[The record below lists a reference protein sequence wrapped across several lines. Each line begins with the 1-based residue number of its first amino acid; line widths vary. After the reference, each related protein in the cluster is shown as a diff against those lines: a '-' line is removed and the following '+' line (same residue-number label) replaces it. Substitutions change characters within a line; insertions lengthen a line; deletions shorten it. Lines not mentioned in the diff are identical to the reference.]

1 MALAISGI
9 PMLTGDEALA
19 FREKAEETLK
29 KRGSI
34 DFSKQRAEMKAILAM
49 DSSIMMLWLMPITCL
64 VNLTAIILRN
74 LRLILYVLLRS
85 QMPVFSRSTCLM
97 RERKRLE
104 SIYLI

>member
-34 DFSKQRAEMKAILAM
+34 EIPLIA
-49 DSSIMMLWLMPITCL
+49 
-64 VNLTAIILRN
+64 NAIILSP
-74 LRLILYVLLRS
+74 I
-85 QMPVFSRSTCLM
+85 
-97 RERKRLE
+97 
-104 SIYLI
+104 I

>member
-34 DFSKQRAEMKAILAM
+34 DFSKQRAEMKAILAKAKIQLQARHYLKKKE
-49 DSSIMMLWLMPITCL
+49 DKGS
-64 VNLTAIILRN
+64 R
-74 LRLILYVLLRS
+74 
-85 QMPVFSRSTCLM
+85 RSTHVLSQAQQ
-97 RERKRLE
+97 L
-104 SIYLI
+104 

>member
-34 DFSKQRAEMKAILAM
+34 DFSKQRAEMKAILAKAK
-49 DSSIMMLWLMPITCL
+49 LP
-64 VNLTAIILRN
+64 
-74 LRLILYVLLRS
+74 LRS

-104 SIYLI
+104 SMFLI

>member
-34 DFSKQRAEMKAILAM
+34 DFSKPVSYTHLRAHE
-49 DSSIMMLWLMPITCL
+49 T
-64 VNLTAIILRN
+64 
-74 LRLILYVLLRS
+74 
-85 QMPVFSRSTCLM
+85 
-97 RERKRLE
+97 
-104 SIYLI
+104 